1 MLVYDLWGTTGTWK
15 EVNPRQFY
23 SELSTIQG
31 TWDPHKKKVKADSK
45 MITNCVMKKY
55 LGRTLADITHGKII
69 SPRTRNNGIII

>member
-1 MLVYDLWGTTGTWK
+1 MTNGKPQELGKKKIRDSLTGNYPQSWGRGTLT
-15 EVNPRQFY
+15 RR
-23 SELSTIQG
+23 
-31 TWDPHKKKVKADSK
+31 KVKADSK